1 MKKAIQ
7 HMNWVY
13 WAGWSWFRGVAKASF
28 NYEVIG
34 RDRLIEEGGAL
45 IVSNHVSFLD
55 PPLVGIAHKHGVYF
69 LARKTL
75 FTGFAAWLYPRWNS
89 IPIDQE
95 NPDMSSLKNVIKRLK
110 GGDRVVMFPEG
121 ERSWDG
127 QMLAAKAGVGLIV
140 SKAKVPV
147 LPVRLFGAHEAL
159 PRGQAFWKNKQV
171 TLVVGEPIQ
180 FPEEE
185 LAGKGRDTYQAIA
198 DRIMSEIAAIKLPEE
213 A

>member
-1 MKKAIQ
+1 MKKLQ
-7 HMNWVY
+7 NMNWVY

-28 NYEVIG
+28 NYEVVG
-34 RDRLIEEGGAL
+34 KDRLIEEGGAL

-55 PPLVGIAHKHGVYF
+55 PPLVGIAHDNGVWF

-75 FTGFAAWLYPRWNS
+75 FKGFCAWLYPRWNS

-95 NPDMSSLKNVIKRLK
+95 NPDMSSLKNVIKKLK
-110 GGDRVVMFPEG
+110 SGERVVMFPEG

-127 QMLAAKAGVGLIV
+127 KMLEAKAGVGLIV

-159 PRGQAFWKNKQV
+159 PRGAAFWKQSQV
-171 TLVVGEPIQ
+171 TLVVGKPIE
-180 FPEEE
+180 FSEAE
-185 LAGKGRDTYQAIA
+185 LKAKGRDAYQVIA
-198 DRIMSEIAAIKLPEE
+198 DKIISEIAAIELPERR
-213 A
+213 

>member
-1 MKKAIQ
+1 MKIPIQ

-28 NYEVIG
+28 NYEVVG

-55 PPLVGIAHKHGVYF
+55 PPLVGIAHKHGVYY

-75 FTGFAAWLYPRWNS
+75 FKGFTAWLYPRWNS

-127 QMLAAKAGVGLIV
+127 QIQGAKAGVGLIV

-147 LPVRLFGAHEAL
+147 LPVRLFGAYEAL
-159 PRGQAFWKNKQV
+159 PRGKPFWKNKQI

-180 FPEEE
+180 FSEEE
-185 LAGKGRDTYQAIA
+185 INGKGRENYQAIA
-198 DRIMSEIAAIKLPEE
+198 DRIMSEIAAIKLPDKR
-213 A
+213 